1 MRILC
6 FALGLLLL
14 AVCCCDAMPQ
24 ALRYSTAP
32 GNCCFNVYTQKIPLK
47 FVSSI
52 TKTHSSCL
60 KQAFIVKTIK
70 GRQICYSQTFQ
81 WALNV
86 YNQLYNTEGS
96 GLQL

>member
-1 MRILC
+1 MKTLC

-14 AVCCCDAMPQ
+14 TACCCDAMPQ

-32 GNCCFNVYTQKIPLK
+32 GNCCFNFNPHRIPLK
-47 FVSSI
+47 FVSNIS
-52 TKTHSSCL
+52 KTHSACL
-60 KQAFIVKTIK
+60 KPAFIVQTVK

-81 WALNV
+81 WAQDVFNKLH
-86 YNQLYNTEGS
+86 NTEGS